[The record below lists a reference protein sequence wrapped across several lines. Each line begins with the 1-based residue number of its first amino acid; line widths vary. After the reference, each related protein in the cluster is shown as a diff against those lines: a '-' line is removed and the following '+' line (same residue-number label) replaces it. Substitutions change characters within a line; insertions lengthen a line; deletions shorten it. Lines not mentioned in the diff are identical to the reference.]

1 MAPIQKSNLAVKRE
15 CGSGVASPASRSRGA
30 APYLQ
35 QLDREAPAVAY
46 RSHCTH
52 TTRGSNRMRISG
64 LGLRLNEE
72 NSMAT
77 AKQKL
82 GPPKKA
88 PKTVDA
94 KAGDEGRTRASRPYP
109 ASSFED
115 ALDLGLAIMRLAA
128 GEKVRRLTLLEKMG
142 KSATSGPTRQMITNS
157 GKYGITTG
165 SYSAEYLELTPTG
178 AISVNSEKSEH
189 ERRKAS
195 FILAIESIP
204 PFKLLYEHYKGKR
217 LPEREIIKDVLR
229 DSGTDIPDLDE
240 CVDTFIVNAKFLEL
254 LRTIG
259 GAETLVT
266 IDHVLEELPEV
277 EGRNSERAPLAASM
291 QTPAVVRKISA
302 DTATTSDWQRVCFYI
317 TPIGSEDSVERKH
330 ADLFMSSLVQPAL
343 EELGLTVVR
352 ADHIGEPGMITTQ
365 VLEYLKRSRLAIADL
380 SYLNPNVFYEV
391 ALRHALRLPV
401 VQLIRKADR
410 LPFDVNQARTLVF
423 DTTDIYSLIP
433 KLQTYR
439 AEIASQARKAL
450 EDPESVGN
458 PVSVFYPDFYK

>member
-1 MAPIQKSNLAVKRE
+1 MAVSKPKNGTAKKASKR
-15 CGSGVASPASRSRGA
+15 
-30 APYLQ
+30 
-35 QLDREAPAVAY
+35 
-46 RSHCTH
+46 
-52 TTRGSNRMRISG
+52 
-64 LGLRLNEE
+64 
-72 NSMAT
+72 AT
-77 AKQKL
+77 AK
-82 GPPKKA
+82 GS
-88 PKTVDA
+88 
-94 KAGDEGRTRASRPYP
+94 DEGRTRASRPYP

-115 ALDLGLAIMRLAA
+115 ALDLGIAIMKLAA

-165 SYSAEYLELTPTG
+165 SYAAEYLELTPTG
-178 AISVNSEKSEH
+178 AVAVNPEKP
-189 ERRKAS
+189 EREKRKAS
-195 FILAIESIP
+195 FTLAIESIA

-229 DSGTDIPDLDE
+229 DSGTEIPDLDE
-240 CVDTFIVNAKFLEL
+240 CVDTFIVNAKFLGL

-266 IDHVLEELPEV
+266 IEHVLEDLPE
-277 EGRNSERAPLAASM
+277 ESRPTQRSTAPASM
-291 QTPAVVRKISA
+291 PAPAVVRKISE
-302 DTATTSDWQRVCFYI
+302 DSATTSDWQRVCFYI

-330 ADLFMSSLVQPAL
+330 ADLFMGSLVQPAL

-423 DTTDIYSLIP
+423 DTSDIYSLIP

-450 EDPESVGN
+450 DDPESVGN